1 MQGNYFSSRINVER
15 TGEQYYLGQYNSQK
29 RRRMSYGTGTQV
41 EAQMI
46 NKCRVIIIR
55 RMLYKR
61 RRTPMIRGSEAGE
74 QKSKE
79 KGRRRE
85 RKRDKF
91 CKQSL
96 SYYSMNC
103 YPRKLNKTSLR
114 SNGCMAY

>member
-1 MQGNYFSSRINVER
+1 M
-15 TGEQYYLGQYNSQK
+15 
-29 RRRMSYGTGTQV
+29 RMSYGTGTQV

-79 KGRRRE
+79 
-85 RKRDKF
+85 RKREKERN
-91 CKQSL
+91 SVNETL
-96 SYYSMNC
+96 GYNPTNC
-103 YPRKLNKTSLR
+103 NPRKLNEVFPR